1 MSLRINN
8 NIAAINAHRNLVMTT
23 MNLSKSMEK
32 LSSGYQINKAAD
44 NPAGLVIS
52 EQFRAQIAGL
62 NRAISNS
69 EGSINMIQTAE
80 GALNE
85 LNNLLVSMRELA
97 IHAANEGFNDTA
109 QLEADQAEIDNAIKT
124 IDRIAA
130 NTQFGTKKLLDG
142 SKANTATIT
151 SSNSSD
157 ITIKESYLAT
167 GSHSITATKTA
178 DSSATLNTTSYGISL
193 DSTVTPY
200 NLSDGIHNIDVIQ
213 ASAGASKTSG
223 SIDVLDAWNNGLRFG
238 TTGSAAQILST
249 ATLTEN
255 HGTVGDGQAGTYT
268 VTLNYQENGESPSG
282 LQTIAISVSSGMT
295 EAQLLTAWQAAIDG
309 NSTLV
314 GKVQVATN
322 SDNALIFETTNTG
335 AGYSLYLGSSTTTAT
350 GGANV
355 WFDFTD
361 GSDARGIS
369 GQDLRFGLNVNKA
382 ASSISATI
390 AIAKGTYST
399 LSSLV
404 TAINTELVKAVGG
417 GGFGTVDGSIANIVA
432 SEVGTDKIKFTLMDE
447 GSDYSLQLMNATAGI
462 DGVDQARAA
471 LDMSTDAVAISGTDA
486 LISFDNYTNS
496 VTAVNYGSTTN
507 VEIANRASG
516 ETGRGTLGLTLA
528 TANQGVNLG
537 NMLLD
542 VTAAQFDV
550 RLDSGPATA
559 VTAGVN
565 TIIYNSTRDESM
577 KMSIGLT
584 SNGGTESIT
593 NTDQSLVFQIGAN
606 VGQTASIGLNNMAA
620 NTLGKNIAGN
630 MFTSLS
636 QINVTTVQGAQD
648 AQSVIDE
655 AIDEV
660 STARGTLGSFQKNT
674 LESNLRNLRIASQ
687 NLQSSESNIRDT
699 DMAKEMSAFVKSQI
713 LLQAGTA
720 MLAQANQV
728 PQVVLSLFG

>member
-8 NIAAINAHRNLVMTT
+8 NIAAINAHRNLLLTT
-23 MNLSKSMEK
+23 MDLSKSMEK
-32 LSSGYQINKAAD
+32 LSSGYQINQAAD

-109 QLEADQAEIDNAIKT
+109 QLEADQAEIDNAIST

-151 SSNSSD
+151 SSNTSEIS
-157 ITIKESYLAT
+157 IKESYLSSGA
-167 GSHSITATKTA
+167 HSITATKTS
-178 DSSATLNTTSYGISL
+178 DSTATLNTTSYGLSL

-200 NLSDGIHNIDVIQ
+200 NLTDGIHNIDVIQ
-213 ASAGASKTSG
+213 ASGGASKTTD

-238 TTGSAAQILST
+238 TASSAAQITST
-249 ATLTEN
+249 GAMVAAATE
-255 HGTVGDGQAGTYT
+255 DGAVGTYT
-268 VTLNYQENGESPSG
+268 VTLNYQENGESPTG
-282 LQTIAISVSSGMT
+282 LQSLAVDVTANMT
-295 EAQLLTAWQAAIDG
+295 DDELLTAWQAAIDA
-309 NSTLV
+309 NSSLV

-322 SDNALIFETTNTG
+322 ASNNLIFETTNAG
-335 AGYSLYLGSSTTTAT
+335 AGYSLYLGSSSTTAT
-350 GGANV
+350 GTA
-355 WFDFTD
+355 WFDFTNA
-361 GSDARGIS
+361 SDARGIS
-369 GQDLRFGLNVNKA
+369 DQDLRFSLNVNKA
-382 ASSISATI
+382 ASSVSATI

-399 LSSLV
+399 LASLV
-404 TAINTELVKAVGG
+404 TAINTELVKAVGS
-417 GGFGTVDGSIANIVA
+417 GGFGTVSGSVANVVA
-432 SEVGTDKIKFTLMDE
+432 SAEGTDKIKFTLMDE
-447 GSDYSLQLMNATAGI
+447 GSDYNLQLLNATSGT
-462 DGVDQARAA
+462 DGVDTARAA
-471 LDMSTDAVAISGTDA
+471 LGMTTDAVAINGIDA
-486 LISFDNYTNS
+486 LVSFDNYTNTISS
-496 VTAVNYGSTTN
+496 VDYKSTQDIT
-507 VEIANRASG
+507 IANKASG
-516 ETGRGTLGLTLA
+516 ETGRGTVGITVT

-542 VTAAQFDV
+542 VAAASYDV
-550 RLDSGPATA
+550 RLDSGPSTA

-565 TIIYNSTRDESM
+565 TIVYNAARDESL
-577 KMSIGLT
+577 KIAIDLT
-584 SNGGTESIT
+584 SNGGTETIT
-593 NTDQSLVFQIGAN
+593 NTDQSLVFQIGAS
-606 VGQTASIGLNNMAA
+606 VGQTASIGLPNMSSSW
-620 NTLGKNIAGN
+620 LGKDIAGN
-630 MFTSLS
+630 MFTSLA

-648 AQSVIDE
+648 AQSVIDA

-699 DMAKEMSAFVKSQI
+699 DMAKEMSNFVKDQI

-728 PQVVLSLFG
+728 PQVVLSLFQ

>member
-62 NRAISNS
+62 NQAIANS

-85 LNNLLVSMRELA
+85 LNNLLISMRELA

-124 IDRIAA
+124 IDRISA

-151 SSNSSD
+151 SSNSSLV
-157 ITIKESYLAT
+157 TIKESYLST
-167 GSHSITATKTA
+167 GAHSITATKTS
-178 DSSATLNTTSYGISL
+178 DSTATLNTTSYGISL
-193 DSTVTPY
+193 NSAVTPY
-200 NLSDGIHNIDVIQ
+200 NLTDGIHNLNVIQ
-213 ASAGASKTSG
+213 ASAGAEKTSG

-238 TTGSAAQILST
+238 TVGSAASILSA
-249 ATLTEN
+249 ATLSQN
-255 HGTVGDGQAGTYT
+255 HSTVGDGQAGTYT
-268 VTLNYQENGESPSG
+268 VTLNYQENGESPTG
-282 LQTIAISVSSGMT
+282 LQTLAVTVASGMT

-314 GKVQVATN
+314 GKVQIATN
-322 SDNALIFETTNTG
+322 SANNMVFETTNTG

-355 WFDFTD
+355 WFDFTN

-369 GQDLRFGLNVNKA
+369 DQDLRFGLDVNKA
-382 ASSISATI
+382 ASSVSASI

-399 LSSLV
+399 MSSLV
-404 TAINTELVKAVGG
+404 TAINTQLILAVGG
-417 GGFGTVDGSIANIVA
+417 GGFGTVDGSVANVVA
-432 SEVGTDKIKFTLMDE
+432 SEFGTDKIKFTLMDE

-462 DGVDQARAA
+462 DGDDQARAA
-471 LDMSTDAVAISGTDA
+471 LNMSTDAIAVSGTDA

-496 VTAVNYGSTTN
+496 VSAVNYGSTTD
-507 VEIANRASG
+507 VTVANKETG
-516 ETGRGTLGLTLA
+516 ETGRGTLDLTLA

-542 VTAAQFDV
+542 VTAASFDV

-565 TIIYNSTRDESM
+565 TIIYNSTRDESI
-577 KMSIGLT
+577 KLSIGLI

-620 NTLGKNIAGN
+620 NTLGRDIAGN
-630 MFTSLS
+630 LFTSLS

-648 AQSVIDE
+648 SQSVIDA

-687 NLQSSESNIRDT
+687 NLQASESNIRDT
-699 DMAKEMSAFVKSQI
+699 DMAKEMSAFVRSQI

>member
-8 NIAAINAHRNLVMTT
+8 NIAAINAHRNLLLTT
-23 MNLSKSMEK
+23 MDLSKSMEK
-32 LSSGYQINKAAD
+32 LSSGYQINQAAD

-142 SKANTATIT
+142 SKANIATIT
-151 SSNSSD
+151 SSNTSGIS
-157 ITIKESYLAT
+157 IKESYLKSGA
-167 GSHSITATKTA
+167 HSITATKTS
-178 DSSATLNTTSYGISL
+178 DSTASLNTTSYGISL
-193 DSTVTPY
+193 NSAVTPY
-200 NLSDGIHNIDVIQ
+200 NLTDGIHTIDVIQ
-213 ASAGASKTSG
+213 ASAGASKTSD

-238 TTGSAAQILST
+238 TAGSAAQIFSAAALAAS
-249 ATLTEN
+249 ATED
-255 HGTVGDGQAGTYT
+255 GTVGTYT
-268 VTLNYQENGESPSG
+268 VTLNYQENGQSPTG
-282 LQTIAISVSSGMT
+282 LQTLNVDVTSGMT
-295 EAQLLTAWQAAIDG
+295 DTELLAAWQAAING
-309 NSTLV
+309 NASLV
-314 GKVQVATN
+314 GKVQAATN
-322 SDNALIFETTNTG
+322 AAGNLVFETTNVG
-335 AGYSLYLGSSTTTAT
+335 AGYSLYLGNSTTTAT
-350 GGANV
+350 GTA
-355 WFDFTD
+355 WFDFTSA
-361 GSDARGIS
+361 SDARGIS
-369 GQDLRFGLNVNKA
+369 DQDLRFSLNVNKL
-382 ASSISATI
+382 ASSVSATI

-404 TAINTELVKAVGG
+404 TAINTELSKAVGS
-417 GGFGTVDGSIANIVA
+417 GGFGTVAGSVANIVA
-432 SEVGTDKIKFTLMDE
+432 SAEGTDKVKFTLMDE
-447 GSDYSLQLMNATAGI
+447 GSEYSLQLMNASAGM
-462 DGVDQARAA
+462 DGVDSARAA
-471 LDMSTDAVAISGTDA
+471 LGMIADTVAINGTDA
-486 LISFDNYTNS
+486 LVSFDNYTNTIS
-496 VTAVNYGSTTN
+496 AVNYKSTQDIT
-507 VEIANRASG
+507 IANKDVD
-516 ETGRGTLGLTLA
+516 EVGRGTVGISVT

-537 NMLLD
+537 TMLMD
-542 VTAAQFDV
+542 VTAATFDV
-550 RLDSGPATA
+550 RLDSGPSTA

-565 TIIYNSTRDESM
+565 SVVYNAGRDESL
-577 KMSIGLT
+577 KIAIDLT
-584 SNGGTESIT
+584 SNGGTETIT
-593 NTDQSLVFQIGAN
+593 DTDQSLVFQIGAS
-606 VGQTASIGLNNMAA
+606 VGQTASIGLPNMSSSW
-620 NTLGKNIAGN
+620 LGRDIAGN
-630 MFTSLS
+630 MFTSLA

-648 AQSVIDE
+648 AQSVIDA

-660 STARGTLGSFQKNT
+660 STSRGTLGSFQKNT

-699 DMAKEMSAFVKSQI
+699 DMAKEMSSFVKSQI

-728 PQVVLSLFG
+728 PQVVLSLFQ

>member
-8 NIAAINAHRNLVMTT
+8 NIAAINAHRNLLLTT
-23 MNLSKSMEK
+23 MDLSKSMEK
-32 LSSGYQINKAAD
+32 LSSGYQINQAAD

-151 SSNSSD
+151 SSNTSEIS
-157 ITIKESYLAT
+157 IKESYLSSGA
-167 GSHSITATKTA
+167 HSITATKTS
-178 DSSATLNTTSYGISL
+178 DSTATLNTTSYGISL
-193 DSTVTPY
+193 NSTVTPY
-200 NLSDGIHNIDVIQ
+200 NLTDGIHNIDVIQ
-213 ASAGASKTSG
+213 ASAGASKTSD

-238 TTGSAAQILST
+238 TASSAAQLFST
-249 ATLTEN
+249 AAIAASATED
-255 HGTVGDGQAGTYT
+255 GTVGTYT
-268 VTLNYQENGESPSG
+268 VTLNYQENGESPTG
-282 LQTIAISVSSGMT
+282 LQTLSVDVTSGMT
-295 EAQLLTAWQAAIDG
+295 DDELLTAWQSAIDA
-309 NSTLV
+309 NSTLI
-314 GKVQVATN
+314 GKVQAATN
-322 SDNALIFETTNTG
+322 SAGNLVFESTNAG

-350 GGANV
+350 GTA
-355 WFDFTD
+355 WFDFTNA
-361 GSDARGIS
+361 SDARGIS
-369 GQDLRFGLNVNKA
+369 DQDLRFSLNVNKA
-382 ASSISATI
+382 ASSVSATI

-404 TAINTELVKAVGG
+404 TEINTQLASAVGS
-417 GGFGTVDGSIANIVA
+417 GGFGTVSGSIANLVA
-432 SEVGTDKIKFTLMDE
+432 SAEGTDKIKFTLMDE
-447 GSDYSLQLMNATAGI
+447 GSDYSLQLMNATAGT
-462 DGVDQARAA
+462 DGVDSARAA
-471 LDMSTDAVAISGTDA
+471 LGMTTDAVAINGIDA
-486 LISFDNYTNS
+486 LVSFDNYTNTISS
-496 VTAVNYGSTTN
+496 VDYKSSQN
-507 VEIANRASG
+507 VTIANKASD
-516 ETGRGTLGLTLA
+516 EIGRGTVGITVT

-542 VTAAQFDV
+542 VTAASFDV
-550 RLDSGPATA
+550 RLDSGPSTA
-559 VTAGVN
+559 VVAGVN
-565 TIIYNSTRDESM
+565 TIVYNAARDESL
-577 KMSIGLT
+577 KVAIDLT
-584 SNGGTESIT
+584 SNGGTETIT

-606 VGQTASIGLNNMAA
+606 VGQTASIGLPNMSSSW
-620 NTLGKNIAGN
+620 LGKDVAGN
-630 MFTSLS
+630 MFTSLA

-648 AQSVIDE
+648 AQSVIDS

-699 DMAKEMSAFVKSQI
+699 DMAKEMSSFVKSQI

-728 PQVVLSLFG
+728 PQVVLSLFQ